1 MLGLSFIF
9 CIFAVII
16 ALFKRGRYLKQI
28 IVLSVLTFI
37 VFEFTILATNRQ
49 DPQNPFGS
57 IGLAII
63 GSTIASLLSLI
74 AFVLSFYKK
83 SSSKP

>member
-1 MLGLSFIF
+1 MLGLAFIF
-9 CIFAVII
+9 CIFAVIV

-37 VFEFTILATNRQ
+37 VFGFTIHAINRQ
-49 DPQNPFGS
+49 DPQNPFRN